1 MENIEKN
8 ETENALPLGN
18 EIRNYLLETSKWG
31 KFLAIVGYIGIGLFV
46 LLALVM
52 LVGVSYFN
60 PGINNGLDMRGV
72 GLIYIAI
79 AVVYYFP
86 INYLHRFSKEMKL
99 GVIGNDQQ
107 SVASGFENLKSLFKF
122 MGIFTIITLSIYALL
137 LFVLLPVSMLF
148 MK

>member
-1 MENIEKN
+1 
-8 ETENALPLGN
+8 
-18 EIRNYLLETSKWG
+18 
-31 KFLAIVGYIGIGLFV
+31 
-46 LLALVM
+46 
-52 LVGVSYFN
+52 
-60 PGINNGLDMRGV
+60 MRGV

-122 MGIFTIITLSIYALL
+122 MGIFTIITLSIYALF